1 MGCWDTPR
9 VFLLL
14 HRRTSTFKTQGWR
27 LGLNCLQSLSQVCDT
42 VRMPHTPVGQSSAY
56 TSAEHSAAEMGVGNT
71 ALASDLGSDI
81 PRLLLSRF
89 FFFSVFTLFILW
101 PHIPNQ
107 FFLHW
112 LCIFVTGW
120 WWTTWASCLRA
131 AKKWMLHL
139 SVPTVLPHVHIW
151 ESGQR
156 EETKLRGISTET
168 CFANA

>member
-27 LGLNCLQSLSQVCDT
+27 LGLNHLQSLLQVCDT
-42 VRMPHTPVGQSSAY
+42 VQNAPHTWGPVLGLHICRTFWDGGRKY
-56 TSAEHSAAEMGVGNT
+56 
-71 ALASDLGSDI
+71 ALASDVGSDI
-81 PRLLLSRF
+81 PRLLLGRF

-101 PHIPNQ
+101 PNIPNQ

-139 SVPTVLPHVHIW
+139 SLPTVLPHVHIW

-168 CFANA
+168 CFGNA